1 MGGHAAADQLGQAHL
16 VDDLADRGAHRHPEI
31 GQIFRGSLIAGL
43 FRPQTAYAGERP
55 VDRPEETRYTGSAE
69 NLPNLWVA
77 VRAAVREVVDEVS
90 LAELLSGRMPAHVR
104 KLTTRP
110 DAWQPR

>member
-1 MGGHAAADQLGQAHL
+1 MGRIARITQAFALLMGPEPVNRCTGAAQGQHQPVQGLQLAG
-16 VDDLADRGAHRHPEI
+16 VRG
-31 GQIFRGSLIAGL
+31 L
-43 FRPQTAYAGERP
+43 
-55 VDRPEETRYTGSAE
+55 RPEETQYSGAAE

-77 VRAAVREVVDEVS
+77 VRSAVREVVDEVS
-90 LAELLSGRMPAHVR
+90 LAELISGRMPAHVR

>member
-1 MGGHAAADQLGQAHL
+1 
-16 VDDLADRGAHRHPEI
+16 
-31 GQIFRGSLIAGL
+31 
-43 FRPQTAYAGERP
+43 
-55 VDRPEETRYTGSAE
+55 
-69 NLPNLWVA
+69 
-77 VRAAVREVVDEVS
+77 VS

>member
-1 MGGHAAADQLGQAHL
+1 MPAPSATITTAVTIRPRTGARALRRENADDGP
-16 VDDLADRGAHRHPEI
+16 LAGVRG
-31 GQIFRGSLIAGL
+31 L
-43 FRPQTAYAGERP
+43 
-55 VDRPEETRYTGSAE
+55 RPEETRYSGAAE

-77 VRAAVREVVDEVS
+77 VRSAVREVVDEVS